1 MKTSTETSREPVYT
15 HTLITHTSKNISQN
29 TPARVFLSLVSAL
42 PAVLC
47 GCIPEES
54 APVEA
59 TTVTAVRV
67 SATRSAGASAAK
79 TLDIFA
85 FNDDRLQRLDA
96 YIRYD
101 DFSGETA
108 EVASQAGDKIMFFC
122 ANGQRERYSWA
133 DVNCL
138 ASLDGIHADL
148 EKEDPAFP
156 VMTACC
162 RTTAGKSPDAPVEL
176 KPLMSCITL
185 NSLSC
190 DFSGMS
196 YEDATIKDV
205 KAYLTNVN
213 AGCSLTADGRIL
225 PQRIINAGM
234 LNEDDMDE
242 FRTPEMVSCGIASEI
257 GKEMLRPSV
266 SLYCYPNMSGKEG
279 PGTPFTRLVIE
290 GTIDGTTYYWPVN
303 VNRSGDEGVGI
314 GRNCRYIYDMT
325 IRRKGSLSPDIPIE
339 ATEADI
345 RMTVRQWNEKEGY
358 PVTFGEEEYAQ
369 VRVYFKEQEYGT
381 RSQNPDEELIRD
393 ANILVFDSCGDVL
406 TQEWIQD
413 AAAPEGRTI
422 RLLKNLE
429 HTICACVNFGYAV
442 QADSFDE
449 LCAMRHHLAY
459 PDEYR
464 EGMPMFACLEDV
476 TIEEDGE
483 ILLEPV
489 RLMAKVSLSI
499 DRSRL
504 TEDVDMDVV
513 YARIGNCPRSVRLRG
528 PSMVHDAGGCF
539 STGFSLDDGQC
550 QPLNTNVQG
559 MTSGEV
565 SLYMLENMQGAFP
578 QQGIE
583 DCEKIF
589 DEDDSRA
596 ATCSYIELGI
606 DYMSEDC
613 YSRDGNLIY
622 RFYLGGSASD
632 LDIERNCHYHIT
644 VTPEDDGL
652 SDGGWRVDKS
662 SLVPHDEESEISRSI

>member
-1 MKTSTETSREPVYT
+1 MKTSKETSREAIYT

-29 TPARVFLSLVSAL
+29 SPVRVFLSLVSAL
-42 PAVLC
+42 PAVLS
-47 GCIPEES
+47 GCIPEEA
-54 APVEA
+54 APVET
-59 TTVTAVRV
+59 TTVTAVKV
-67 SATRSAGASAAK
+67 SAIRSAGASAVK

-85 FNDDRLQRLDA
+85 FNDDRLQRMDS
-96 YIRYD
+96 YMRYD
-101 DFSGETA
+101 DYSGETA
-108 EVASQAGDKIMFFC
+108 EVASQAGNKIMFFC

-138 ASLDGIHADL
+138 ASLDGIQVDL

-156 VMTACC
+156 VMTASC
-162 RTTAGKSPDAPVEL
+162 RTVAGKSPDDPVEL
-176 KPLMSCITL
+176 KPLLSCIVL
-185 NSLSC
+185 NSISC

-196 YEDATIKDV
+196 YEGSTIKDA

-213 AGCSLTADGRIL
+213 AGCSLTADGMFL

-234 LNEDDMDE
+234 LNEEDMNE
-242 FRTPEMVSCGIASEI
+242 FRTPGMVSCSIATEI
-257 GKEMLRPSV
+257 GRDMLRPSV
-266 SLYCYPNMSGKEG
+266 CLYCYPNMSDKEG

-290 GTIDGTTYYWPVN
+290 GTIDGKTYYWPIN
-303 VNRSGDEGVGI
+303 VNRSGAEGNGI
-314 GRNCRYIYDMT
+314 GRNSRYVYDIT
-325 IRRKGSLSPDIPIE
+325 IRRKGSLSPDIAIE

-345 RMTVRQWNEKEGY
+345 KMTLRQWSEKEGY
-358 PVTFGEEEYAQ
+358 PVTFGNEGYAQ
-369 VRVYFKEQEYGT
+369 LLVSFKEQEYGT
-381 RSQNPDEELIRD
+381 RSQGPDEDLIRD
-393 ANILVFDSCGDVL
+393 VNILIFDSCGDVL
-406 TQEWIQD
+406 MQEWIQGTE
-413 AAAPEGRTI
+413 ASGGQTI
-422 RLLKNLE
+422 RLLKGLK

-442 QADSFDE
+442 KADSFED

-459 PDEYR
+459 PDEYK
-464 EGMPMFACLEDV
+464 EGMPMFACMEDV
-476 TIEEDGE
+476 IIEEDGE

-489 RLMAKVSLSI
+489 RLMAKISLSI
-499 DRSRL
+499 DRNRL
-504 TEDVDMDVV
+504 SDDVDLDVV

-528 PSMVHDAGGCF
+528 PSIVQDAGGCF

-559 MTSGEV
+559 LTSGEV
-565 SLYMLENMQGAFP
+565 SLYMLENMQGIFP

-596 ATCSYIELGI
+596 ATCSYIEIGI
-606 DYMSEDC
+606 DYMSDEC

-622 RFYLGGSASD
+622 RFYLGGSTSD
-632 LDIERNCHYHIT
+632 LNIERNCHYHIT

-662 SLVPHDEESEISRSI
+662 SLVPLDEESEISRCI